1 VCLTAGGPERVTGLL
16 AQASTSF
23 GCSRGRPAKGSSAP
37 PGENAGM
44 TSSFQPPAPPGP
56 PGPAPQPPQPRN
68 PLHGLT
74 LEGIVSAL
82 AAHYGWVG
90 LGERVPVRCF
100 VIDPS
105 VASSLKFLRKTPWA
119 REKVESLY
127 LFMLREQ
134 RRAGPPNTP
143 PGSGQA

>member
-1 VCLTAGGPERVTGLL
+1 
-16 AQASTSF
+16 
-23 GCSRGRPAKGSSAP
+23 
-37 PGENAGM
+37 M
-44 TSSFQPPAPPGP
+44 TSPLEPPAPPAPP
-56 PGPAPQPPQPRN
+56 PGPPQPPQPRN

-82 AAHYGWVG
+82 STHYGWVG
-90 LGERVPVRCF
+90 LGERIPVRCF
-100 VIDPS
+100 VSDPS

-134 RRAGPPNTP
+134 RRAGSASNPANKPPNNP
-143 PGSGQA
+143 PGSEGESFS